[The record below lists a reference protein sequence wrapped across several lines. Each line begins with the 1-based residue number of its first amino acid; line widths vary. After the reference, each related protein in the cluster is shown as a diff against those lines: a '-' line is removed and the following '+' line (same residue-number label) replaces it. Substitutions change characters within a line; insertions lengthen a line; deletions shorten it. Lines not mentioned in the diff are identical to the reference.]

1 MSIVFEKNRTSH
13 YLLWFGCLA
22 MGAALVVYAYLGI
35 FSRYMADDYCLLLN
49 MQSGNIFTA
58 SWNKY
63 LFESN
68 RFSNL
73 FVLGFWELFPG
84 NIAFVP
90 TLHVVLW
97 VIGLYW
103 LLSELNKLFGLKL
116 PIPVLLLVAETLALF
131 SFFTTPNVFQI
142 LYWRPGQVSY
152 LTPIVFFTLFAAWL
166 VNLVR
171 MKKVTLPLAILFGF
185 FAFFIGGLS
194 ETVGA
199 LHISILSLSIFCVIL
214 FDKSPRRTPA
224 LTLLSAL
231 LIGALLAL
239 VVMFLAPANALRIND
254 ENGSPTLTA
263 ALLRAF
269 EFAFLFLRISFT
281 TLPIPFLGL
290 LAISSLMTMLFMQNQ
305 PNVKFEPRVYW
316 LFLLIPLLLYGLV
329 FASFA
334 PSAYGQSYP
343 VERVRFPAH
352 FMLTITL
359 TAFGICAGYVLS
371 YIRFLN
377 FMRYAVMTL
386 AFVSLLYPFWM
397 MRQPLAT
404 YEFRRLFALR
414 WDEREQM
421 IYEMKAAG
429 QTELVLPALDGY
441 EGTKELDVRPY
452 FWVNQCAARIYGVDL
467 ISAISVEEE
476 DVLNYFSE

>member
-1 MSIVFEKNRTSH
+1 
-13 YLLWFGCLA
+13 
-22 MGAALVVYAYLGI
+22 
-35 FSRYMADDYCLLLN
+35 MADDYCLLVNLS
-49 MQSGNIFTA
+49 SGDVFTA

-63 LFESN
+63 LYESN

-73 FVLGFWELFPG
+73 FILGFWEIIPN
-84 NIAFVP
+84 NIAIVP
-90 TLHVVLW
+90 ALHVLFW
-97 VIGLYW
+97 VFGLYW
-103 LLSELNKLFGLKL
+103 LLSELNKIFNLKL
-116 PIPVLLLVAETLALF
+116 NFPAVLLAAETLALF
-131 SFFTTPNVFQI
+131 SFFMTPNMFQI

-152 LTPIVFFTLFAAWL
+152 LTPIVLFTLIAAWL
-166 VNLVR
+166 TNLVR
-171 MKKVTLPLAILFGF
+171 RDKATLPLAFLFGF
-185 FAFFIGGLS
+185 LAFFIGGLS

-199 LHISILSLSIFCVIL
+199 LHIAILSLVIL
-214 FDKSPRRTPA
+214 CVFLFDTSPRRKPA
-224 LTLLSAL
+224 LILLTAL
-231 LIGALLAL
+231 LIGALIAL

-254 ENGSPTLTA
+254 ENGSPSLIT
-263 ALLRAF
+263 ALLRTF
-269 EFAFLFLRISFT
+269 EYSFLFLRISVT
-281 TLPIPFLGL
+281 TLPLPIVGL
-290 LAISSLMTMLFMQNQ
+290 LAISSLTTMLVLQNQ
-305 PNVKFEPRVYW
+305 PAVKFEARVYW

-371 YIRFLN
+371 YIKIPA
-377 FMRYAVMTL
+377 FMRHAVVAL
-386 AFVSLLYPFWM
+386 AFVSLLYPIWM

-421 IYEMKAAG
+421 IYDMKAEG
-429 QTELVLPALDGY
+429 QTDLVIPALDGY
-441 EGTKELDVRPY
+441 EGTKELDVRPF
-452 FWVNQCAARIYGVDL
+452 FWVNQCAARIYGVDS

-476 DVLNYFSE
+476 DVLYYFSE